1 MGADGSKEKYDEPVC
16 DELLEATDA
25 ASVGYVMTSVR
36 GIPQNPLFNVE
47 MFESM
52 IDTFETRDKDV
63 FVCTYVKAGTT
74 WAQQIVTLLCNG
86 GEQGDKSYGEQVPWL
101 EALAAP
107 ETLAERE
114 APGYTL
120 EKINA
125 MADPRFFKSHATV
138 SDLPRGKAP
147 GVKVIAIARNPKD
160 TVVSLFHHASSK
172 PERAA
177 GVPCF
182 FFLMRVLF
190 TRGLRR
196 FGYKGDFTTFLKVFL
211 SGNAENGSWFKHVV
225 EWHAASVQDPD
236 HVLWLTYEQMIEDH
250 AGSVAK
256 IAAFLGLPDAGD
268 VVAKTVA
275 NSTMKSM
282 QANKKANIGMNH
294 LRKGGVGGW
303 RDYFTVTQSN
313 LFDAVYAQKMA
324 GTGLA
329 FNFGEGLTM

>member
-182 FFLMRVLF
+182 F
-190 TRGLRR
+190 
-196 FGYKGDFTTFLKVFL
+196 
-211 SGNAENGSWFKHVV
+211 
-225 EWHAASVQDPD
+225 
-236 HVLWLTYEQMIEDH
+236 
-250 AGSVAK
+250 
-256 IAAFLGLPDAGD
+256 
-268 VVAKTVA
+268 
-275 NSTMKSM
+275 
-282 QANKKANIGMNH
+282 
-294 LRKGGVGGW
+294 
-303 RDYFTVTQSN
+303 
-313 LFDAVYAQKMA
+313 
-324 GTGLA
+324 
-329 FNFGEGLTM
+329 

>member
-1 MGADGSKEKYDEPVC
+1 MGADSSKAYEEPACADLFEPV
-16 DELLEATDA
+16 EAA
-25 ASVGYVMTSVR
+25 PVGYIMTKVR
-36 GIPQNPLFNVE
+36 GVPQNPLFDVT

-52 IDTFETRDKDV
+52 IDTFETRDTDV
-63 FVCTYVKAGTT
+63 FICTYVKAGTT

-120 EKINA
+120 ESIDA
-125 MADPRFFKSHATV
+125 MADPRFFKSHATFG
-138 SDLPRGKAP
+138 DLPRGKAP

-172 PERAA
+172 PE
-177 GVPCF
+177 
-182 FFLMRVLF
+182 
-190 TRGLRR
+190 

-211 SGNAENGSWFKHVV
+211 NGNAENGSWFKHVV
-225 EWHAASVQDPD
+225 EWHAASKADPD
-236 HVLWLTYEQMIEDH
+236 HVLWLTYEAMIEDH

>member
-1 MGADGSKEKYDEPVC
+1 MNHPC
-16 DELLEATDA
+16 
-25 ASVGYVMTSVR
+25 
-36 GIPQNPLFNVE
+36 P
-47 MFESM
+47 
-52 IDTFETRDKDV
+52 
-63 FVCTYVKAGTT
+63 
-74 WAQQIVTLLCNG
+74 AQ
-86 GEQGDKSYGEQVPWL
+86 
-101 EALAAP
+101 
-107 ETLAERE
+107 
-114 APGYTL
+114 
-120 EKINA
+120 
-125 MADPRFFKSHATV
+125 
-138 SDLPRGKAP
+138 
-147 GVKVIAIARNPKD
+147 
-160 TVVSLFHHASSK
+160 ASSK
-172 PERAA
+172 PE
-177 GVPCF
+177 
-182 FFLMRVLF
+182 
-190 TRGLRR
+190 

-225 EWHAASVQDPD
+225 EWHAASRADPD
-236 HVLWLTYEQMIEDH
+236 HVLWLTYEAMIDDH